1 MKEKMTDWESIKE
14 KYLSTDIS
22 CRELADEFNI
32 NRSTLS
38 ARAGREKW
46 GELRRKTK
54 EGDKDS
60 RMDRVT
66 EKLLQKMEEALDRR
80 SDMDSK
86 EIKTMTDAL
95 KELRD
100 LHKQDDGGDTGGGNK
115 LEVCF
120 LGDTEE
126 LSR

>member
-22 CRELADEFNI
+22 CRELADECKI
-32 NRSTLS
+32 NRGTLS
-38 ARAGREKW
+38 ARASREKW
-46 GELRRKTK
+46 SELRRKRK
-54 EGDKDS
+54 EGNKDS
-60 RMDRVT
+60 RMERVT
-66 EKLLQKMEEALDRR
+66 EKLLQKMEEVLDRS

-86 EIKTMTDAL
+86 EIKTMTGAL

-100 LHKQDDGGDTGGGNK
+100 LQRQDDGEESGGGKK

>member
-1 MKEKMTDWESIKE
+1 MTDWESIKE
-14 KYLSTDIS
+14 RYISTDIS
-22 CRELADEFNI
+22 CRELADEFHI
-32 NRSTLS
+32 SRGTLS
-38 ARAGREKW
+38 ARASKEKW
-46 GELRRKTK
+46 GELRRKRK

-66 EKLLQKMEEALDRR
+66 EKLLQKMEEVLDQ
-80 SDMDSK
+80 SSNMDSK
-86 EIKTMTDAL
+86 EIKTMTGAL

-100 LHKQDDGGDTGGGNK
+100 LQRQDDGGDSGGKK

-126 LSR
+126 LSL